1 MIVQAVLELCTHC
14 KYQHMCIELLFHM
27 VFSLCCLEV
36 RFIQYCQK
44 KSDQLII
51 ATRSSYDNLSEALV
65 QLDSEDIDAY
75 GLVESEGSDW
85 DHSQIGSYS
94 SEFKLE
100 IKSLKSQRKKLVNLA
115 LETDQLVDY

>member
-1 MIVQAVLELCTHC
+1 M
-14 KYQHMCIELLFHM
+14 
-27 VFSLCCLEV
+27 
-36 RFIQYCQK
+36 
-44 KSDQLII
+44 
-51 ATRSSYDNLSEALV
+51 

-100 IKSLKSQRKKLVNLA
+100 NKCHRENIENTYLVPLVTLCLHTILFVYIIVNVCKQSLISWG
-115 LETDQLVDY
+115 

>member
-1 MIVQAVLELCTHC
+1 M
-14 KYQHMCIELLFHM
+14 
-27 VFSLCCLEV
+27 
-36 RFIQYCQK
+36 
-44 KSDQLII
+44 
-51 ATRSSYDNLSEALV
+51 

-100 IKSLKSQRKKLVNLA
+100 NKEPEEPEEEAHEA
-115 LETDQLVDY
+115 LETDQVPGPGK